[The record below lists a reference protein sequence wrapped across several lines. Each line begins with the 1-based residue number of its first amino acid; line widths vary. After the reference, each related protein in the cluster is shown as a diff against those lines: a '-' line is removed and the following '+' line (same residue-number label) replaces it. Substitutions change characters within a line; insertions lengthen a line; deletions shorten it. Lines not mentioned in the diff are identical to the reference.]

1 MKLLAV
7 LASLI
12 GACVLV
18 VVAGLSTMPRSVSPA
33 GPPRQEWQP
42 SITPDGRIEYLIAA
56 LTPPPTPTERAT
68 GVPYQTETPIPQ
80 CSDGKSGLCD
90 RYSPT
95 PTRTPQPANT
105 PEATIAPCNQTTAR
119 YCLQT
124 GDVDG

>member
-12 GACVLV
+12 GACVFV
-18 VVAGLSTMPRSVSPA
+18 IAIGIDGNSNATPSSPRS
-33 GPPRQEWQP
+33 EWQS
-42 SITPDGRIEYLIAA
+42 SITPDNRIEYLIAA
-56 LTPPPTPTERAT
+56 LTPAATYTPKPT

-80 CSDGKSGLCD
+80 CSEGKSGLCD

-105 PEATIAPCNQTTAR
+105 PEATIAPCNETTAR

-124 GDVDG
+124 GEGDG